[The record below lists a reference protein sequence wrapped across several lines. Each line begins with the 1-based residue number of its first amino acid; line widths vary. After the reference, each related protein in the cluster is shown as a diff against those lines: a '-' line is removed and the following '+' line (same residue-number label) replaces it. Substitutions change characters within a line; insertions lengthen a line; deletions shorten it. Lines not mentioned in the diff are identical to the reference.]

1 MSTQYE
7 NKFSLVKYDFI
18 VRMSFDALE
27 GPKLLL
33 LHKHDGIL
41 FISRIRILPW
51 AFQNTGH
58 DVQRCTLWAYIF
70 IYTYIIHIHICIY
83 ICMLMVHIIFLYPMK
98 CFAA

>member
-58 DVQRCTLWAYIF
+58 VHGVHYAR
-70 IYTYIIHIHICIY
+70 TYLYIHIPYIY
-83 ICMLMVHIIFLYPMK
+83 IYVYIYACLWYT
-98 CFAA
+98 